1 MHRHG
6 RQQAQQQTPGTSDR
20 TRAAGTQPRQGM
32 QCSAAHCGALLN
44 TAVLTLD
51 PIHVQPSETGSMGE
65 MALRRPGT
73 DTGLMRLHDSA
84 GIETVD
90 GRKVEYAQSGQGT
103 PVVVFENGL
112 GATLDWWAK
121 VWPDAVAEARSLAY
135 NRAGYGHSDTSLAP
149 RDGAQVVDE
158 LRALLQARNL
168 PPPYVLVGHSL
179 GGLYMQLFARK
190 FPEIGRASCRER
202 V

>member
-1 MHRHG
+1 MFN
-6 RQQAQQQTPGTSDR
+6 
-20 TRAAGTQPRQGM
+20 
-32 QCSAAHCGALLN
+32 LLKPDQWGKWPCVVL
-44 TAVLTLD
+44 VLTLGLCGCTT
-51 PIHVQPSETGSMGE
+51 V
-65 MALRRPGT
+65 PG
-73 DTGLMRLHDSA
+73 A
-84 GIETVD
+84 AIETVD

-179 GGLYMQLFARK
+179 GGHTCNCSHANSPTRW
-190 FPEIGRASCRER
+190 RRSCWWTPLILISSR
-202 V
+202 VLATRISGPLG